1 MSVKLSSLKKNEIRR
16 KISYTNQLG
25 ENEIIIVKNPD
36 TESKITLMEFLASRI
51 KEDETELTINPRDIM
66 VNLLPL
72 LTNIEID
79 VEDMDDIIDNPNP
92 QLTEV
97 FYHLGEIIQ
106 ETINE
111 MLMIQSSNL
120 SMLSQNTVM
129 EDIQNKIEKVSKEAP
144 KKTRKKKTVN

>member
-1 MSVKLSSLKKNEIRR
+1 MAIKLSALKKNEIRR
-16 KISYTNQLG
+16 EIVFTNQEG
-25 ENEIIIVKNPD
+25 EKQIIKVKN
-36 TESKITLMEFLASRI
+36 TESKIKLMEFLAGRI
-51 KEDETELTINPRDIM
+51 NENEEELTINPKDIM

-79 VEDMDDIIDNPNP
+79 IEDMDEVIENPSS

-120 SMLSQNTVM
+120 SMVSQNGVM
-129 EDIQNKIEKVSKEAP
+129 EDIQNKIEKVSQDAP
-144 KKTRKKKTVN
+144 KKTRKKK

>member
-1 MSVKLSSLKKNEIRR
+1 MSIKLSALKKNEIRR
-16 KISYTNQLG
+16 KIVFTNQEG
-25 ENEIIIVKNPD
+25 ETEIITVKNPD
-36 TESKITLMEFLASRI
+36 NESKIKLMEFLADRI
-51 KEDETELTINPRDIM
+51 KEDETELTINPKDIM

-79 VEDMDDIIDNPNP
+79 VEDMDEVIDNPNP

-120 SMLSQNTVM
+120 SMVSQSNIM
-129 EDIQNKIEKVSKEAP
+129 EDIQNKVEKVSQNAP
-144 KKTRKKKTVN
+144 KRGRKKKIN

>member
-1 MSVKLSSLKKNEIRR
+1 MAIKLSSLRKNEIRR
-16 KISYTNQLG
+16 RIAFTNIEG
-25 ENEIIIVKNPD
+25 EKEIITVKNPD
-36 TESKITLMEFLASRI
+36 NEEKIKLMEFLADRI
-51 KEDETELTINPRDIM
+51 SENESEVTIEPKDIM

-79 VEDMDDIIDNPNP
+79 TADIDVVIANPNA

-120 SMLSQNTVM
+120 SMASQNNIM
-129 EDIQNKIEKVSKEAP
+129 EDIQNKVEKVAQNAP
-144 KKTRKKKTVN
+144 KRGRKKKSN

>member
-1 MSVKLSSLKKNEIRR
+1 MSIKLSALKKNEIRR
-16 KISYTNQLG
+16 KIVFTNQEG
-25 ENEIIIVKNPD
+25 ETEIITVKNPD
-36 TESKITLMEFLASRI
+36 NESKIKLMEFLADRI
-51 KEDETELTINPRDIM
+51 KEDETELTINPKDIM

-79 VEDMDDIIDNPNP
+79 VEDMDEIIDNPNS

-120 SMLSQNTVM
+120 SMVSQNTIM
-129 EDIQNKIEKVSKEAP
+129 EDIQSKVNKVSQNAP
-144 KKTRKKKTVN
+144 KKGRKKKVN

>member
-1 MSVKLSSLKKNEIRR
+1 MSIKLSSLKKNEIRR
-16 KISYTNQLG
+16 KISFTNQEG
-25 ENEIIIVKNPD
+25 EKEIITVKNPD
-36 TESKITLMEFLASRI
+36 NESKVKLMEFLASRI

-120 SMLSQNTVM
+120 SMVSQNNIM
-129 EDIQNKIEKVSKEAP
+129 EDIQNKVEKVSQSTP
-144 KKTRKKKTVN
+144 KRGRKKKVN

>member
-1 MSVKLSSLKKNEIRR
+1 MSIKLSSLKKNDIRR
-16 KISYTNQLG
+16 KIVFTNQEG
-25 ENEIIIVKNPD
+25 EKEIITVKNPD
-36 TESKITLMEFLASRI
+36 NESKVKLMEFLAGRI
-51 KEDETELTINPRDIM
+51 GDNDTEITIEPKDIL

-79 VEDMDDIIDNPNP
+79 TNDVDVIIENPST

-120 SMLSQNTVM
+120 SMVGQNAIM
-129 EDIQNKIEKVSKEAP
+129 EDIQNKIEKTVQDTP
-144 KKTRKKKTVN
+144 KRGRKKKVN

>member
-1 MSVKLSSLKKNEIRR
+1 MSIKLTSLRKNDIRR
-16 KISYTNQLG
+16 KIVFTNQEG
-25 ENEIIIVKNPD
+25 EKEIITVKNPD
-36 TESKITLMEFLASRI
+36 NESKVKLMEFLAGRI
-51 KEDETELTINPRDIM
+51 GDNDTEITIEPKDIL

-79 VEDMDDIIDNPNP
+79 TNDVDVIIENPST

-120 SMLSQNTVM
+120 SMVGQNSIM
-129 EDIQNKIEKVSKEAP
+129 EDIQNKIEKTVQDTP
-144 KKTRKKKTVN
+144 KRGRKKKVN

>member
-1 MSVKLSSLKKNEIRR
+1 MAIKLSSLRKNEIRR
-16 KISYTNQLG
+16 RIAFTNIEG
-25 ENEIIIVKNPD
+25 EKEIITIKNPD
-36 TESKITLMEFLASRI
+36 NEEKIKLMEFLADRI
-51 KEDETELTINPRDIM
+51 SENESEVTIEPKDIM

-79 VEDMDDIIDNPNP
+79 TADIDVIIDNPNA

-120 SMLSQNTVM
+120 SMASQNNIM
-129 EDIQNKIEKVSKEAP
+129 EDIQNKVEKVSQNTP
-144 KKTRKKKTVN
+144 KRGRKKKVN

>member
-1 MSVKLSSLKKNEIRR
+1 MAIKLSSLRKNEIRR
-16 KISYTNQLG
+16 RIAFTNIEG
-25 ENEIIIVKNPD
+25 EKEIITIKNPD
-36 TESKITLMEFLASRI
+36 NEEKIKLMEFLADRI
-51 KEDETELTINPRDIM
+51 SENESEVTIEPKDIM

-79 VEDMDDIIDNPNP
+79 TADIDVIIDNPNA

-120 SMLSQNTVM
+120 SMVSQNNIM
-129 EDIQNKIEKVSKEAP
+129 GDIQNKVEKVSQNAP
-144 KKTRKKKTVN
+144 KRGRKKKAN

>member
-1 MSVKLSSLKKNEIRR
+1 MSIKLSALKKNEIRR
-16 KISYTNQLG
+16 QIVFTNQEG
-25 ENEIIIVKNPD
+25 EKEIIKVKNPD
-36 TESKITLMEFLASRI
+36 NETKIKLMEFLAGRI
-51 KEDETELTINPRDIM
+51 KEDETELTINPKDIM
-66 VNLLPL
+66 TNLLPL

-79 VEDMDDIIDNPNP
+79 VEDIDEVIDNPNP

-120 SMLSQNTVM
+120 SMVSQNNIM
-129 EDIQNKIEKVSKEAP
+129 EDIQNKVEKVSKNTP
-144 KKTRKKKTVN
+144 KKGRKKKTN

>member
-1 MSVKLSSLKKNEIRR
+1 MAIKLSSLRKNEIRR
-16 KISYTNQLG
+16 RIAFTNIEG
-25 ENEIIIVKNPD
+25 EKEIITVKNPD
-36 TESKITLMEFLASRI
+36 NEEKIKLMEFLADRI
-51 KEDETELTINPRDIM
+51 SENESEVTIEPKDIM

-79 VEDMDDIIDNPNP
+79 TADIDVVIANPNA

-120 SMLSQNTVM
+120 SMVSQNNIM
-129 EDIQNKIEKVSKEAP
+129 EDIQNKVEKVSQSTP
-144 KKTRKKKTVN
+144 KRGRKKKVN

>member
-1 MSVKLSSLKKNEIRR
+1 MAIKLSSLRKNEIRR
-16 KISYTNQLG
+16 RIAFTNIEG
-25 ENEIIIVKNPD
+25 EKEIITVKNPD
-36 TESKITLMEFLASRI
+36 NEEKIKLMEFLADRI
-51 KEDETELTINPRDIM
+51 SENESEVTIEPKDIM

-120 SMLSQNTVM
+120 SMVSQNNIM
-129 EDIQNKIEKVSKEAP
+129 EDIQNKVEKVSQSTP
-144 KKTRKKKTVN
+144 KRGRKKKVN

>member
-1 MSVKLSSLKKNEIRR
+1 MSIKLTSLRKNDIRR
-16 KISYTNQLG
+16 KIVFTNQEG
-25 ENEIIIVKNPD
+25 EKEIITVKNPD
-36 TESKITLMEFLASRI
+36 NESKVKLMEFLADRI
-51 KEDETELTINPRDIM
+51 GDNDTEITIEPKDIL

-79 VEDMDDIIDNPNP
+79 TNDVDVIIENPST

-120 SMLSQNTVM
+120 SMVGQNSIM
-129 EDIQNKIEKVSKEAP
+129 EDIQNKIEKTVQDTP
-144 KKTRKKKTVN
+144 KKGRKKKVN

>member
-1 MSVKLSSLKKNEIRR
+1 MAIKLSALKKNEIRR
-16 KISYTNQLG
+16 QIVFTNQEG
-25 ENEIIIVKNPD
+25 EKEIIKVKNPD
-36 TESKITLMEFLASRI
+36 NETKIKLMEFLADRI
-51 KEDETELTINPRDIM
+51 KEDETELTINPKDIM
-66 VNLLPL
+66 TNLLPL

-79 VEDMDDIIDNPNP
+79 VEDMDEVIANPNA

-120 SMLSQNTVM
+120 SMVSQSNIM
-129 EDIQNKIEKVSKEAP
+129 EDIQNKVEKVSQNAP
-144 KKTRKKKTVN
+144 KRGRKKKIN

>member
-1 MSVKLSSLKKNEIRR
+1 MAIKLSSLMKNEIRK
-16 KISYTNQLG
+16 KIVFTNNEG
-25 ENEIIIVKNPD
+25 EQEIILVKNPD
-36 TESKITLMEFLASRI
+36 NESKVKLMEFLLDRI
-51 KEDETELTINPRDIM
+51 QENEDQLTIEPKDIM

-79 VEDMDDIIDNPNP
+79 IEDINEIVENPNP

-120 SMLSQNTVM
+120 SMVSQNSVM
-129 EDIQNKIEKVSKEAP
+129 EDIQNKVEKVVNETP
-144 KKTRKKKTVN
+144 KKGRKKKAN

>member
-1 MSVKLSSLKKNEIRR
+1 MAIKLSSLRKNEIRR
-16 KISYTNQLG
+16 RIAFTNIEG
-25 ENEIIIVKNPD
+25 EKEIITIKNPD
-36 TESKITLMEFLASRI
+36 NEEKIKLMEFLADRI
-51 KEDETELTINPRDIM
+51 KEDETELTINPKDIM
-66 VNLLPL
+66 TNLLPL

-79 VEDMDDIIDNPNP
+79 TADIDVIIDNPNA

-120 SMLSQNTVM
+120 SMVSQNNIM
-129 EDIQNKIEKVSKEAP
+129 EDIQNKVEKVSQGTP
-144 KKTRKKKTVN
+144 KRGRKKKVN

>member
-1 MSVKLSSLKKNEIRR
+1 MSIKLSSLRKNEVRR
-16 KISYTNQLG
+16 KIVFTNQEG
-25 ENEIIIVKNPD
+25 EKEVIIVKNPD
-36 TESKITLMEFLASRI
+36 NESKVKLMEFLVDRI
-51 KEDETELTINPRDIM
+51 KEDETELTINPKDIM

-79 VEDMDDIIDNPNP
+79 IEDMDEIIDNPNQ

-120 SMLSQNTVM
+120 SMVSQNNIM
-129 EDIQNKIEKVSKEAP
+129 EDIQNKVSKVSQDAP
-144 KKTRKKKTVN
+144 KRGRKKKVN

>member
-1 MSVKLSSLKKNEIRR
+1 MSIKLSALKKNEIRR
-16 KISYTNQLG
+16 QIVFTNQEG
-25 ENEIIIVKNPD
+25 EKEIIKVKNPD
-36 TESKITLMEFLASRI
+36 NETKIKLMEFLAGRI
-51 KEDETELTINPRDIM
+51 KEDETELTINPKDIM
-66 VNLLPL
+66 TNLLPL

-79 VEDMDDIIDNPNP
+79 TADIDVVIANPNA

-120 SMLSQNTVM
+120 SMVSQNNIM
-129 EDIQNKIEKVSKEAP
+129 EDIQNKVEKVSKNTP
-144 KKTRKKKTVN
+144 KKGRKKKTN

>member
-1 MSVKLSSLKKNEIRR
+1 MAIKLSSLRKNEIRR
-16 KISYTNQLG
+16 RIAFTNIEG
-25 ENEIIIVKNPD
+25 EKEIITVKNPD
-36 TESKITLMEFLASRI
+36 NEEKIKLMEFLADRI
-51 KEDETELTINPRDIM
+51 SENESEVTIEPKDIM

-79 VEDMDDIIDNPNP
+79 TADIDVIIDNPNA

-120 SMLSQNTVM
+120 SMVSQNNIM
-129 EDIQNKIEKVSKEAP
+129 GDIQNKVEKVSQNAP
-144 KKTRKKKTVN
+144 KRGRKKKVN

>member
-1 MSVKLSSLKKNEIRR
+1 MSIKLSALKKNEIRR
-16 KISYTNQLG
+16 KIVFTNQEG
-25 ENEIIIVKNPD
+25 ETEIITVKNPD
-36 TESKITLMEFLASRI
+36 NESKIKLMEFLADRI
-51 KEDETELTINPRDIM
+51 KEDETELTINPKDIM

-79 VEDMDDIIDNPNP
+79 VEDMDEIIDNPNS

-120 SMLSQNTVM
+120 SMVSQNNIM
-129 EDIQNKIEKVSKEAP
+129 EDIQSKVNKVSQNAP
-144 KKTRKKKTVN
+144 KKGRKKKVN

>member
-1 MSVKLSSLKKNEIRR
+1 MAIKLSSLRKNEIRR
-16 KISYTNQLG
+16 RIAFTNIEG
-25 ENEIIIVKNPD
+25 EKEIITVKNPD
-36 TESKITLMEFLASRI
+36 NEEKIKLMEFLADRI
-51 KEDETELTINPRDIM
+51 SENESEVTIEPKDIM

-79 VEDMDDIIDNPNP
+79 TADIDVIIDNPNA

-120 SMLSQNTVM
+120 SMASQNNIM
-129 EDIQNKIEKVSKEAP
+129 EDIQNKVEKVAQSTP
-144 KKTRKKKTVN
+144 KRGRKKKVN

>member
-1 MSVKLSSLKKNEIRR
+1 MAIKLSSLRKNEIRR
-16 KISYTNQLG
+16 RIAFTNIEG
-25 ENEIIIVKNPD
+25 EKEIITIKNPD
-36 TESKITLMEFLASRI
+36 NEEKIKLMEFLADRI
-51 KEDETELTINPRDIM
+51 SENESEVTIEPKDIM
-66 VNLLPL
+66 VNVLPL

-79 VEDMDDIIDNPNP
+79 TADIDVIIDNPNA

-120 SMLSQNTVM
+120 SMVSQNNIM
-129 EDIQNKIEKVSKEAP
+129 EDIQNKVEKVSQSTP
-144 KKTRKKKTVN
+144 KRGRKKKVN

>member
-1 MSVKLSSLKKNEIRR
+1 MAIKLSALKKNEIRR
-16 KISYTNQLG
+16 QIVFTNQEG
-25 ENEIIIVKNPD
+25 EKEIIKVKNPD
-36 TESKITLMEFLASRI
+36 NETKIKLMEFLADRI
-51 KEDETELTINPRDIM
+51 KEDETELTINPKDIM
-66 VNLLPL
+66 TNLLPL

-79 VEDMDDIIDNPNP
+79 VEDMDEVIDNPNP

-120 SMLSQNTVM
+120 SMVSQSNIM
-129 EDIQNKIEKVSKEAP
+129 EDIQNKVEKVSQNAP
-144 KKTRKKKTVN
+144 KRGRKKKIN

>member
-1 MSVKLSSLKKNEIRR
+1 MAIKLSALKKNEIRR
-16 KISYTNQLG
+16 EIVFTNQEG
-25 ENEIIIVKNPD
+25 EKQIIKVKNPD
-36 TESKITLMEFLASRI
+36 TESKIKLMEFLAGRI
-51 KEDETELTINPRDIM
+51 NENEEELTINPKDIM

-79 VEDMDDIIDNPNP
+79 IEDMDEVIENPSS

-120 SMLSQNTVM
+120 SMVSQNGVM
-129 EDIQNKIEKVSKEAP
+129 EDIQNKIEKVSQDTP
-144 KKTRKKKTVN
+144 KKTRKKK

>member
-1 MSVKLSSLKKNEIRR
+1 MSIKLSALKKNEIRR
-16 KISYTNQLG
+16 KIVFTNQEG
-25 ENEIIIVKNPD
+25 ETEIITVKNPD
-36 TESKITLMEFLASRI
+36 NESKIKLMEFLADRI
-51 KEDETELTINPRDIM
+51 KEDETELTINPKDIM

-79 VEDMDDIIDNPNP
+79 VEDMDEIIDNPNS

-120 SMLSQNTVM
+120 SMVSQNTIM
-129 EDIQNKIEKVSKEAP
+129 EDIQSKVNKVSQNTH
-144 KKTRKKKTVN
+144 KKGRKKKVN

>member
-1 MSVKLSSLKKNEIRR
+1 
-16 KISYTNQLG
+16 
-25 ENEIIIVKNPD
+25 
-36 TESKITLMEFLASRI
+36 MEFLASRI

-120 SMLSQNTVM
+120 SMVSQNNIM
-129 EDIQNKIEKVSKEAP
+129 EDIQNKVEKVL
-144 KKTRKKKTVN
+144 

>member
-1 MSVKLSSLKKNEIRR
+1 MSIKLSSLKKNEIRR

-92 QLTEV
+92 QLMEV

-120 SMLSQNTVM
+120 SMVSQNGVM
-129 EDIQNKIEKVSKEAP
+129 EDIQNKIEKVSQDAP
-144 KKTRKKKTVN
+144 KKTRKKK

>member
-72 LTNIEID
+72 ML
-79 VEDMDDIIDNPNP
+79 IISP
-92 QLTEV
+92 
-97 FYHLGEIIQ
+97 
-106 ETINE
+106 TIFLPSLN
-111 MLMIQSSNL
+111 S
-120 SMLSQNTVM
+120 T
-129 EDIQNKIEKVSKEAP
+129 
-144 KKTRKKKTVN
+144 

>member
-1 MSVKLSSLKKNEIRR
+1 MAIKLSSLRKNEIRR
-16 KISYTNQLG
+16 RIAFTNIEG
-25 ENEIIIVKNPD
+25 EKEIITIKNPD
-36 TESKITLMEFLASRI
+36 NEEKIKLMEFLADRI
-51 KEDETELTINPRDIM
+51 SENESEVTIEPKDIM

-79 VEDMDDIIDNPNP
+79 TADIDVIIDNPNA

-120 SMLSQNTVM
+120 SMVSQNNIM
-129 EDIQNKIEKVSKEAP
+129 GDIQNKVEKASQNAP
-144 KKTRKKKTVN
+144 KRGRKKKVN

>member
-1 MSVKLSSLKKNEIRR
+1 MTIKLSSLIKNEIRR
-16 KISYTNQLG
+16 KIIFSNLEG
-25 ENEIIIVKNPD
+25 EKEIIIVKNPNN
-36 TESKITLMEFLASRI
+36 EEKIKLMEFLMDRI
-51 KEDETELTINPRDIM
+51 NENESEVTIEPKDIL
-66 VNLLPL
+66 VHLLPL

-79 VEDMDDIIDNPNP
+79 TANIDAIIENPNT

-120 SMLSQNTVM
+120 SMVSKNSVI
-129 EDIQNKIEKVSKEAP
+129 EDIQNKIEKVSEEAP
-144 KKTRKKKTVN
+144 KRGRKKKIN

>member
-1 MSVKLSSLKKNEIRR
+1 MAIKLSALKKNEIRR
-16 KISYTNQLG
+16 QIVFTNQEG
-25 ENEIIIVKNPD
+25 EKEIIKVKNPD
-36 TESKITLMEFLASRI
+36 NETKIKLMEFLADRI
-51 KEDETELTINPRDIM
+51 KEDETELTINPKDIM
-66 VNLLPL
+66 TNLLPL

-79 VEDMDDIIDNPNP
+79 VEDMDEVIANPNA

-120 SMLSQNTVM
+120 SMVSQNNIM
-129 EDIQNKIEKVSKEAP
+129 EDIQNKVEKVVQSTP
-144 KKTRKKKTVN
+144 KRGRKKKIN

>member
-1 MSVKLSSLKKNEIRR
+1 MAIKLSALKKNEIRR
-16 KISYTNQLG
+16 QIVFTNQEG
-25 ENEIIIVKNPD
+25 EKEIIKVKNPD
-36 TESKITLMEFLASRI
+36 NETKIKLMEFLADRI
-51 KEDETELTINPRDIM
+51 KEDETELTINPKDIM
-66 VNLLPL
+66 TNLLPL

-79 VEDMDDIIDNPNP
+79 VEDMDEIIDNPNS

-120 SMLSQNTVM
+120 SMVSQNTIM
-129 EDIQNKIEKVSKEAP
+129 EDIQSKVNKVSQNAP
-144 KKTRKKKTVN
+144 KKGRKKKVN

>member
-1 MSVKLSSLKKNEIRR
+1 MAIKLSALKKNEIRR
-16 KISYTNQLG
+16 EIVFTNQEG
-25 ENEIIIVKNPD
+25 EKQIIKVKNPD
-36 TESKITLMEFLASRI
+36 TESKIKLMEFLADRI
-51 KEDETELTINPRDIM
+51 NENEEELTINPKDIM

-79 VEDMDDIIDNPNP
+79 IEDMDEVIENPSS

-120 SMLSQNTVM
+120 SMVSQNGVM
-129 EDIQNKIEKVSKEAP
+129 EDIQNKIEKVSQDAP
-144 KKTRKKKTVN
+144 KKTRKRK